1 MKTQDFSENIEAAAE
16 TLKTGGVVAVPTET
30 VYGLAADGTDE
41 MAVQRLF
48 ELKGRP
54 ESKPIS
60 LMVSGPEAMDELCVD
75 IPDAARS
82 LAEIFWPGPLTI
94 VLKAAEG
101 IPEAVRAGG
110 ETVGLRCPDHP
121 KTLELLKSLDR
132 PLAVPSANLSGE
144 PSPKEIGAVLEAF
157 DGRIEGYI
165 DGGECDLGIAS
176 TVMDFSSTPYRILR
190 RGGASEQNINMAL
203 MSSMTIIGITGGTG
217 CGKTTALNA
226 IEEMGGLVID
236 SDVLYHELLLNSKPM
251 RAELNE
257 RFPGALDEG
266 SGDTKRLGE
275 IVFSDPE
282 ELAALNAI
290 THRYVGNEIMDR
302 LTEFAKRGGSLAAI
316 DAIALIE
323 SGIGNYCAATVGI
336 LAPKELRINRL
347 MEREGISRRYAELRI
362 DAQKSDEFFQK
373 SCDHTLINDGTREA
387 FAEKCR
393 RLFSEIYRR

>member
-1 MKTQDFSENIEAAAE
+1 MKTRDFTDNIEAAAE
-16 TLKTGGVVAVPTET
+16 ALKAGGVVAIPTET
-30 VYGLAADGTDE
+30 VYGLASDGTDE
-41 MAVQRLF
+41 RAVRRLF

-54 ESKPIS
+54 EGKPIS
-60 LMVSGPEAMDELCVD
+60 LMVPNSALLDELCTDV
-75 IPDAARS
+75 PDAARS

-101 IPEAVRAGG
+101 IPETVRAGG

-121 KTLELLKSLDR
+121 KAMELLKCLDR

-144 PSPKEIGAVLEAF
+144 PSPKDINAVLEAF
-157 DGRIEGYI
+157 DGKIEGYI

-176 TVMDFSSTPYRILR
+176 TVMDFSSTPYKILR

-217 CGKTTALNA
+217 CGKTTALDT

-236 SDVLYHELLLNSKPM
+236 SDALYHELLLSSGPM

-257 RFPGALDEG
+257 RFPGVLDEG

-275 IVFSDPE
+275 IVFSDPV

-290 THRYVGNEIMDR
+290 THRYVGEEIMNR
-302 LTEFAKRGGSLAAI
+302 LTEFAKMGGSLAAI

-323 SGIGNYCAATVGI
+323 SGIGSYCAATVGV
-336 LAPKELRINRL
+336 LAPREMRINRL
-347 MEREGISRRYAELRI
+347 MSREGISRRYAELRI
-362 DAQKSDEFFQK
+362 DAQKPDNYFREN
-373 SCDHTLINDGTREA
+373 CDHTLINDGTREE
-387 FAEKCR
+387 FADKCC